1 MSSTCSVLGVDNWLL
16 PLFGSHEIA
25 TSNVQ
30 LEENVEVKL
39 SKHRITLLLAAFST
53 LGTFLV
59 LVRGSTY
66 GVGVSPDSVTYIS
79 TARNL
84 LTGNG
89 FIDWENNI
97 YVLYPPLFPLLL
109 ALTGTFG
116 TDPADTAGYVNA
128 FLCGLAIFLSS
139 RWLWQHLR
147 ARPAPTSRTLQTWL
161 LIWAAVVLILSP
173 PLSQV
178 ASFAW
183 SEPLFILLTISA
195 LFTFNTFLDTGKR
208 ASLVLAAIFTSL
220 ACLTRYVGIT
230 IPATMCMLLLL
241 WKGTLSKKATD
252 TVIYALIV
260 GTPLSV
266 WLLRNFLVSGT
277 WTGPRYP
284 SPYSFL
290 FNLKKTFIT
299 LAGWVLPLP
308 WILEI
313 ENLLVRLFSV
323 EVVTPQ
329 QFLVLLI
336 PTLLIFGIGA
346 WVCLTRLPLHH
357 VRPIV
362 LLAAF
367 TAVYLLVLIL
377 LRSIHGPA
385 ELISHR
391 YLAPVYIP
399 LLCIVVLF
407 LDDFFH
413 YDLQRKLLGTLRFPW
428 GQNVF
433 TEGRISALP
442 VVLMALLSIW
452 LWLPVNTTAQ
462 HIRQAQENGLVY
474 NSRTWAESEIIAY
487 MNENPCARCVFFSP
501 NAAGLYFLT
510 AQPRQFYLPRLLTDD
525 WLRRVESM
533 QRNGEDVYIIWFFSR
548 DRFLSDFNATYDWNP
563 TYDRSQIE
571 TELALETVAD
581 LADGIIYRLK
591 R

>member
-1 MSSTCSVLGVDNWLL
+1 MS
-16 PLFGSHEIA
+16 
-25 TSNVQ
+25 
-30 LEENVEVKL
+30 
-39 SKHRITLLLAAFST
+39 
-53 LGTFLV
+53 
-59 LVRGSTY
+59 
-66 GVGVSPDSVTYIS
+66 
-79 TARNL
+79 
-84 LTGNG
+84 
-89 FIDWENNI
+89 
-97 YVLYPPLFPLLL
+97 
-109 ALTGTFG
+109 
-116 TDPADTAGYVNA
+116 DT
-128 FLCGLAIFLSS
+128 LCG
-139 RWLWQHLR
+139 
-147 ARPAPTSRTLQTWL
+147 
-161 LIWAAVVLILSP
+161 
-173 PLSQV
+173 
-178 ASFAW
+178 
-183 SEPLFILLTISA
+183 
-195 LFTFNTFLDTGKR
+195 D
-208 ASLVLAAIFTSL
+208 
-220 ACLTRYVGIT
+220 T
-230 IPATMCMLLLL
+230 IPATLLLL
-241 WKGTLSKKATD
+241 LLLRKGDTPSKKATD

-260 GTPLSV
+260 GTPSSV

-290 FNLKKTFIT
+290 FNLKNTFIT
-299 LAGWVLPLP
+299 LADWVLPLP
-308 WILEI
+308 WILGI
-313 ENLLVRLFSV
+313 ESLLVRLFSV

-357 VRPIV
+357 LRPIV

-433 TEGRISALP
+433 TEGRIAGLT
-442 VVLMALLSIW
+442 VVLMVLLSCW
-452 LWLPVNTTAQ
+452 LWLPVNTNAQ

-501 NAAGLYFLT
+501 NAVGLYFLT

-525 WLRRVESM
+525 WLRWVESM
-533 QRNGEDVYIIWFFSR
+533 QRHEDIYIIWFFSR

-563 TYDRSQIE
+563 TYDRHQIE
-571 TELALETVAD
+571 TELTLETVAD
-581 LADGIIYRLK
+581 LADGIIYQMK

>member
-1 MSSTCSVLGVDNWLL
+1 ML

-30 LEENVEVKL
+30 LEKNVEVKL

-59 LVRGSTY
+59 LVRESTY
-66 GVGVSPDSVTYIS
+66 GVGVTPDSVRYIS

-84 LTGNG
+84 LAGNG
-89 FIDWENNI
+89 FIDWDNSI
-97 YVLYPPLFPLLL
+97 YIFHPPLFPLLL
-109 ALTGTFG
+109 ALTGIFG
-116 TDPADTAGYVNA
+116 PDPADTAGYVNA

-147 ARPAPTSRTLQTWL
+147 ARPAPTSRALQTWL
-161 LIWAAVVLILSP
+161 LLWAAAVLVLSP
-173 PLSQV
+173 TLSRI

-230 IPATMCMLLLL
+230 IPATLLLVL
-241 WKGTLSKKATD
+241 LFRKGDTPHKKATD

-260 GTPLSV
+260 GTPLSI

-284 SPYSFL
+284 TQYSFL
-290 FNLKKTFIT
+290 FNLKNMFVI
-299 LAGWVLPLP
+299 LADYVLPWP

-313 ENLLVRLFSV
+313 ENLLERLFSV
-323 EVVTPQ
+323 EEVMPQ
-329 QFLVLLI
+329 HFLVLLI

-367 TAVYLLVLIL
+367 TAVYLLIL
-377 LRSIHGPA
+377 LIARSVEGPA
-385 ELISHR
+385 EPVSRR
-391 YLAPVYIP
+391 YMAPVYIP

-407 LDDFFH
+407 LDDFFQ
-413 YDLQRKLLGTLRFPW
+413 YDLQRKLLGTLRFP
-428 GQNVF
+428 QVQ
-433 TEGRISALP
+433 TMYAEGRVAGLT
-442 VVLMALLSIW
+442 VVLMALLSFW
-452 LWLPVNTTAQ
+452 LGVPVNTQAQ
-462 HIRQAQENGLVY
+462 SIRQAQENGLPGY
-474 NSRTWAESEIIAY
+474 NSRTWVESEIIAY
-487 MNENPCARCVFFSP
+487 INENPCARCVFFSP
-501 NAAGLYFLT
+501 NAPGLSFLT

-525 WLRRVESM
+525 WLRRTEFM
-533 QRNGEDVYIIWFFSR
+533 QRNGEDVYIIWFFFP
-548 DRFLSDFNATYDWNP
+548 DKIINALQIL
-563 TYDRSQIE
+563 TYDRHQIE

-581 LADGIIYRLK
+581 LTDGIIYRLK

>member
-1 MSSTCSVLGVDNWLL
+1 M
-16 PLFGSHEIA
+16 
-25 TSNVQ
+25 
-30 LEENVEVKL
+30 

-116 TDPADTAGYVNA
+116 TDPADTVGYVNA

-147 ARPAPTSRTLQTWL
+147 ARPAPTSRTLQTYL

-208 ASLVLAAIFTSL
+208 ASLVLAAIFTAL

-230 IPATMCMLLLL
+230 IPATLLLL
-241 WKGTLSKKATD
+241 LLLRKGDTPSKKATD
-252 TVIYALIV
+252 TVIYSLIV
-260 GTPLSV
+260 GTPSCV
-266 WLLRNFLVSGT
+266 WLLRNFLVSGM

-299 LAGWVLPLP
+299 LASWVLPWP
-308 WILEI
+308 CILEI
-313 ENLLVRLFSV
+313 ESLLVRLFSV

-357 VRPIV
+357 LRPIV

-367 TAVYLLVLIL
+367 TAVYLLVLIIA
-377 LRSIHGPA
+377 RSIHGPA

-533 QRNGEDVYIIWFFSR
+533 QRNGEDVYIIWFFSH

-571 TELALETVAD
+571 TEFALETVAD

>member
-1 MSSTCSVLGVDNWLL
+1 ML

-84 LTGNG
+84 LAGNG
-89 FIDWENNI
+89 FIDWDNSI
-97 YVLYPPLFPLLL
+97 YIFHPPLFPLLL
-109 ALTGTFG
+109 ALTGIFG
-116 TDPADTAGYVNA
+116 PDPADTAGYVNA

-161 LIWAAVVLILSP
+161 LLWAIAVLVLSP
-173 PLSQV
+173 PLLRI

-183 SEPLFILLTISA
+183 SEPLFILLTVSA

-230 IPATMCMLLLL
+230 IPATLLLVL
-241 WKGTLSKKATD
+241 LFRKGDTPHKKATD

-260 GTPLSV
+260 GTPLSI

-284 SPYSFL
+284 TQYSFL
-290 FNLKKTFIT
+290 FNLKNMFVI
-299 LAGWVLPLP
+299 LADYVLPWP

-313 ENLLVRLFSV
+313 ENLLERLFSV
-323 EVVTPQ
+323 EEVMPQ
-329 QFLVLLI
+329 HFLVLLI

-357 VRPIV
+357 LRPIV
-362 LLAAF
+362 LLATF
-367 TAVYLLVLIL
+367 TSVYLLVLI
-377 LRSIHGPA
+377 IA
-385 ELISHR
+385 ISVLEADPLSR
-391 YLAPVYIP
+391 RFLAPVYIP
-399 LLCIVVLF
+399 LLGIVVLF
-407 LDDFFH
+407 LDDLFH

-428 GQNVF
+428 IQNVYA
-433 TEGRISALP
+433 EGRVAGLT
-442 VVLMALLSIW
+442 VVVMALLSIW
-452 LWLPVNTTAQ
+452 LGVPVNT
-462 HIRQAQENGLVY
+462 QAQSIRHALENGQEGY
-474 NSRTWAESEIIAY
+474 NSRTWAESVIQYIKI
-487 MNENPCARCVFFSP
+487 NEDICDRCVFFSP

-510 AQPRQFYLPRLLTDD
+510 AQPRQFYLPGQLTDA
-525 WLRRVESM
+525 WLRRIKSM
-533 QRNGEDVYIIWFFSR
+533 QRNGEDVYI
-548 DRFLSDFNATYDWNP
+548 
-563 TYDRSQIE
+563 
-571 TELALETVAD
+571 V
-581 LADGIIYRLK
+581 
-591 R
+591 

>member
-1 MSSTCSVLGVDNWLL
+1 ML

-89 FIDWENNI
+89 FIAWDGSSYTI
-97 YVLYPPLFPLLL
+97 FPPLFPLLL

-147 ARPAPTSRTLQTWL
+147 ARPAPTSRALQTYL
-161 LIWAAVVLILSP
+161 LLWAAAVLVLSP
-173 PLSQV
+173 TLSRI

-208 ASLVLAAIFTSL
+208 ASLVLAAIFTAL

-241 WKGTLSKKATD
+241 RKGTLSKKATD

-260 GTPLSV
+260 GTPPCV

-284 SPYSFL
+284 PQYSFL
-290 FNLKKTFIT
+290 FNLKNMFVI
-299 LAGWVLPLP
+299 LAGWVLPWP
-308 WILEI
+308 WVLEM
-313 ENLLVRLFSV
+313 ENLLARLFSV
-323 EVVTPQ
+323 EEVMPQ
-329 QFLVLLI
+329 HLLVLLI
-336 PTLLIFGIGA
+336 PTLLIFGVGA
-346 WVCLTRLPLHH
+346 WICFTRLPLHH

-362 LLAAF
+362 LLATF
-367 TAVYLLVLIL
+367 TSVYLVFLIIAISVLEADPL
-377 LRSIHGPA
+377 SR
-385 ELISHR
+385 R
-391 YLAPVYIP
+391 FLAPVYIP
-399 LLCIVVLF
+399 LLGIVVLF
-407 LDDFFH
+407 LDDLFH

-428 GQNVF
+428 IQNVYA
-433 TEGRISALP
+433 EGRVAGLT
-442 VVLMALLSIW
+442 VVVMALLSIW
-452 LWLPVNTTAQ
+452 LWLPVNT
-462 HIRQAQENGLVY
+462 QAQSIRHALENGQEGY
-474 NSRTWAESEIIAY
+474 NSRTWAESVIQYIKI
-487 MNENPCARCVFFSP
+487 NEDICDRCVFFSP

-510 AQPRQFYLPRLLTDD
+510 A
-525 WLRRVESM
+525 
-533 QRNGEDVYIIWFFSR
+533 
-548 DRFLSDFNATYDWNP
+548 
-563 TYDRSQIE
+563 
-571 TELALETVAD
+571 
-581 LADGIIYRLK
+581 
-591 R
+591 